1 MSILPAIIKS
11 TDVQYKGDSEPVPL
25 VIHPVLTKYNIKL
38 EMNDSSDHDYGLPKE
53 DMNAPAVYPPML
65 SLKLESHQGYPQ
77 IITVEASSDTR
88 GVGITVQEVLRTLHE
103 DLRMA
108 FPRREL
114 SKLGAEERAGINAA
128 FRERCKSE
136 EELSK
141 GPRRIDHLGG
151 RDRLQIL
158 PKIGPDGSVM
168 IPSSTLPAPTIRT
181 EPS

>member
-1 MSILPAIIKS
+1 
-11 TDVQYKGDSEPVPL
+11 
-25 VIHPVLTKYNIKL
+25 
-38 EMNDSSDHDYGLPKE
+38 MNDSPDHDYDIPKE
-53 DMNAPAVYPPML
+53 DINSPAVHPPML
-65 SLKLESHQGYPQ
+65 TLKLESHQGYPQ
-77 IITVEASSDTR
+77 IITVEASSDTQ
-88 GVGITVQEVLRTLHE
+88 GVGVTVQEVLRTLRE

-158 PKIGPDGSVM
+158 PKLGPDGIEL
-168 IPSSTLPAPTIRT
+168 IPTSTLPTPASRT
-181 EPS
+181 ADTL